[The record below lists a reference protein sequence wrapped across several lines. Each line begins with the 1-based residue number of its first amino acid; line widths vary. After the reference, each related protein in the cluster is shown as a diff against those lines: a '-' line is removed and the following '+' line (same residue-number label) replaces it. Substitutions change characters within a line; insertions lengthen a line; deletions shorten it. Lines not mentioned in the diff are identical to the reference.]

1 MLMSTLSDNY
11 VYITGM
17 WVTYD
22 LSREPNNRVVEVLI
36 RCTEC
41 NIPEYLPLE
50 EWKLYK
56 IVMPSFIADG
66 GDGYDVIAEHGK
78 NRQSGNVYWQYA
90 YIRVSMELHC
100 VKSCSRFAFS
110 VAIYNLYQCTL
121 VTLVV
126 RISYVQ
132 KNFQAFLWL
141 RLRAFAT

>member
-1 MLMSTLSDNY
+1 
-11 VYITGM
+11 M

-78 NRQSGNVYWQYA
+78 NRQSGNVYWQNA
-90 YIRVSMELHC
+90 YIRVSMELQC
-100 VKSCSRFAFS
+100 VMSCSRFAFS
-110 VAIYNLYQCTL
+110 AAIY
-121 VTLVV
+121 
-126 RISYVQ
+126 ISMHACHACCSHSYIQ
-132 KNFQAFLWL
+132 KKFPAFLWL
-141 RLRAFAT
+141 RLSAFA